1 MPRNLFLKA
10 RHNEGADEKTSN
22 LKYEITDI
30 THEEHPFLRRI
41 RALWDVGDQVKV
53 GDLGGFVE
61 SESNL
66 ATDPSDG
73 AWIFDDAIAAGN
85 AYVDRDACLRG
96 DAIACGSA
104 YVSKGSVMSGHSR
117 AEDNAYLRGASMT
130 GKALASGNAQIIHDP
145 HTMGTPILS
154 GNCKVY
160 GTVQGDI
167 RITGSAVI
175 LPCEEV
181 RNDTRD
187 TFVLSGKSR
196 SVIRGIERETLKP
209 LQKEVSPMKTKTP
222 KKRGMER

>member
-1 MPRNLFLKA
+1 MRQPERQ
-10 RHNEGADEKTSN
+10 HNRKGVRETSN
-22 LKYEITDI
+22 QKYEITDI
-30 THEEHPFLRRI
+30 AHEKSPFLHRI
-41 RALWDVGDQVKV
+41 RALRDIRPDIKA

-61 SESNL
+61 GEHNL
-66 ATDPSDG
+66 ETELSDS
-73 AWIFDDAIAAGN
+73 AWIFDDAIAVGN

-104 YVSKGSVMSGHSR
+104 YVCKGSVMSGHSR

-196 SVIRGIERETLKP
+196 SVIRSIERVTLKP

-222 KKRGMER
+222 KKRGVER

>member
-1 MPRNLFLKA
+1 MPKS
-10 RHNEGADEKTSN
+10 GIKKEKEMRTISN
-22 LKYEITDI
+22 QKYEIIDMA
-30 THEEHPFLRRI
+30 HEEYPFLHRI
-41 RALWDVGDQVKV
+41 RALRDICGEIRAGDI
-53 GDLGGFVE
+53 GGFVE

-66 ATDPSDG
+66 SAEPGDC
-73 AWIFDDAIAAGN
+73 AWIFDDAIAAG
-85 AYVDRDACLRG
+85 D
-96 DAIACGSA
+96 A

-196 SVIRGIERETLKP
+196 SVIRGIGRETLKP

-222 KKRGMER
+222 KKRGVER

>member
-1 MPRNLFLKA
+1 
-10 RHNEGADEKTSN
+10 
-22 LKYEITDI
+22 
-30 THEEHPFLRRI
+30 
-41 RALWDVGDQVKV
+41 
-53 GDLGGFVE
+53 
-61 SESNL
+61 
-66 ATDPSDG
+66 
-73 AWIFDDAIAAGN
+73 
-85 AYVDRDACLRG
+85 
-96 DAIACGSA
+96 
-104 YVSKGSVMSGHSR
+104 MSGDSH

-196 SVIRGIERETLKP
+196 SVIRGIGRDTLKP

-222 KKRGMER
+222 KKRGVER

>member
-1 MPRNLFLKA
+1 M
-10 RHNEGADEKTSN
+10 
-22 LKYEITDI
+22 KYEITDI
-30 THEEHPFLRRI
+30 VHEAYPFLHRI
-41 RALWDVGDQVKV
+41 RALQDVGDQVKA

-66 ATDPSDG
+66 ETDPSDG
-73 AWIFDDAIAAGN
+73 AWIFDDAIAAGD

-96 DAIACGSA
+96 DAIACDRA
-104 YVSKGSVMSGHSR
+104 YISKGSVMSGHSR

-167 RITGSAVI
+167 RITGSAVL

-196 SVIRGIERETLKP
+196 SVIRGIGRETLKP
-209 LQKEVSPMKTKTP
+209 LQKEVSPMKTKTL
-222 KKRGMER
+222 KKRGVER